1 MLGAVLRN
9 LQQLQQ
15 QLHHLGPSATA
26 ALQAVA
32 KSPGIAIGCAGG
44 LGSAGTASLARFASL
59 SNLTAWPCTAWPSE
73 HDLLRCLWIVHFLP
87 GWQISLCLY
96 SMLCH
101 VVLLQLPGAQP
112 STQLA
117 VPGPFGASR
126 PGPMQ
131 VPHQAVPLRGSTQMQ
146 LNLMLVGLLPVWPV
160 WCFTPATIMRTQP
173 HVQVYACVFLIEFA
187 HTCIYTT
194 HCTRICRR

>member
-73 HDLLRCLWIVHFLP
+73 HDLLRCFVDCAFSARMADFALLVK
-87 GWQISLCLY
+87 Y
-96 SMLCH
+96 
-101 VVLLQLPGAQP
+101 VVLCRA
-112 STQLA
+112 
-117 VPGPFGASR
+117 
-126 PGPMQ
+126 
-131 VPHQAVPLRGSTQMQ
+131 
-146 LNLMLVGLLPVWPV
+146 
-160 WCFTPATIMRTQP
+160 TPATR
-173 HVQVYACVFLIEFA
+173 
-187 HTCIYTT
+187 
-194 HCTRICRR
+194 CTA

>member
-59 SNLTAWPCTAWPSE
+59 SNLTAWPAWPTAWSSE
-73 HDLLRCLWIVHFLP
+73 HALAQTCPDLQHDLLRCFVD
-87 GWQISLCLY
+87 C
-96 SMLCH
+96 
-101 VVLLQLPGAQP
+101 A
-112 STQLA
+112 
-117 VPGPFGASR
+117 
-126 PGPMQ
+126 
-131 VPHQAVPLRGSTQMQ
+131 
-146 LNLMLVGLLPVWPV
+146 
-160 WCFTPATIMRTQP
+160 
-173 HVQVYACVFLIEFA
+173 
-187 HTCIYTT
+187 
-194 HCTRICRR
+194 